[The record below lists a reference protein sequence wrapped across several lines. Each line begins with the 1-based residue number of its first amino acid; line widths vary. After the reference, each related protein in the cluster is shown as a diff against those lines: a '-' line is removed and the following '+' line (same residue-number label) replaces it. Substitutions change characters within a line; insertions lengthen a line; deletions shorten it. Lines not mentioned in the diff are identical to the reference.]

1 MSFNNY
7 LFESESSEGNKNIS
21 LEDFIKSIKDK
32 GLFGYKIFDHISEEE
47 LKKII
52 SDDSYFKKMKSDNS
66 NADNKNSKL
75 DEMVINPN
83 NSSNTQNDTNNT
95 NKQSNISLA
104 VKLGLAKDNNT
115 NNDNTSKPLGPI
127 QNNSNSNKVT
137 PQSFSDRMKAENER
151 RQRER
156 EERIKREN
164 DIRNELKA
172 KLDAEREERE
182 NHHNAEPTFNNKS
195 MDDQHKTDNKNV
207 DNIND
212 KLDKNLNQA
221 MYAKKRANIVT
232 DETGYKKVTNKNFDD
247 KKSSDNLKKENDKQ
261 AKDQNSN
268 INNTK
273 KMSHNEYSKR
283 TLLAIAD
290 RMDFSVYCKYRK
302 LNGQIR
308 TGEFK
313 IGKTDQQIT
322 NKTDT
327 IIVIDLGLTT
337 DPKKPAWRTI
347 NLDKIIEIKPL

>member
-52 SDDSYFKKMKSDNS
+52 SDDSYFKKMKLNNS
-66 NADNKNSKL
+66 NTDNKNPKL

-127 QNNSNSNKVT
+127 QNNSSSNKIT

-151 RQRER
+151 RQQER

-182 NHHNAEPTFNNKS
+182 NQHNAEPTFNNKS

-221 MYAKKRANIVT
+221 MYAKKRANVVT
-232 DETGYKKVTNKNFDD
+232 DKDGYKKVTNKNLDD
-247 KKSSDNLKKENDKQ
+247 KKSADNLKKENDKQ
-261 AKDQNSN
+261 EKDQNSN

-283 TLLAIAD
+283 TLLAISD

-322 NKTDT
+322 NKNDT